1 MMQMQSLLMTS
12 RSSSCSGRKKN
23 FVFVGGKRC
32 QRNHHHHHRTRVIN
46 EDASS
51 SSSSSSSSSQQ
62 QQQQQQQQTQRSS
75 SSSSASYGKY
85 SSATDSPL
93 DLIDVPLELVQIR
106 AYVRWEEAGKPEGMP
121 AEWQAAEFARALDDL
136 RVELVEGTPLNE
148 IRRKF
153 NVMTVNNGEDDAPM
167 KLPREVEEYKRE
179 REEMMRRAA
188 AMGVSQQ

>member
-1 MMQMQSLLMTS
+1 MMQVQSLLMTS

-32 QRNHHHHHRTRVIN
+32 QRNHHHHHHHHRTRVIN

-93 DLIDVPLELVQIR
+93 DLIDVPLELVQP
-106 AYVRWEEAGKPEGMP
+106 AQYARWEEAGKPEGMP

-153 NVMTVNNGEDDAPM
+153 NVMTVNNGEDDQH
-167 KLPREVEEYKRE
+167 R
-179 REEMMRRAA
+179 
-188 AMGVSQQ
+188 